1 MKSTKSDDLR
11 TAGKPQHHYED
22 PLMKTPGTGIEP
34 AQMVDLLRYPIEDIT
49 STKGAAF
56 ADSCRQHY
64 LQSGLCALPDFINPP
79 SLDALRGE
87 ANRESDKAFFCDS
100 THNAYLTQAD
110 PHLPSD
116 DIAKH
121 QESTIVG
128 SVAFDE
134 LGDDALLRKL
144 YLWDPLK
151 DFIGHVLGKPS
162 LYRFADPLGACS
174 INVFVNGGKHGWHF
188 DESEFTVTLML
199 QQPRHGGS
207 FEYVPRIRGLP
218 NERQIVASVLRGGRD
233 HVLELPFNPGTLLIF
248 GGSLTLHRVTVV
260 TGNLKRLVPVLCYSE
275 QTNQKYSDAVRTLFW
290 GRAKPIRQQTAHD

>member
-1 MKSTKSDDLR
+1 
-11 TAGKPQHHYED
+11 
-22 PLMKTPGTGIEP
+22 MKTLDTGIAP
-34 AQMVDLLRYPIEDIT
+34 ADMVDLLRYPIEDIT
-49 STKGAAF
+49 STKGIAF
-56 ADSCRQHY
+56 ADRCRQRY
-64 LQSGLCALPDFINPP
+64 LQSGLCALPNFIKPP
-79 SLDALRGE
+79 SLDALRVE
-87 ANRESDKAFFCDS
+87 ANRESGKAFFCDS
-100 THNAYLTQAD
+100 THNAYLTQDD

-121 QESTIVG
+121 QESTVVG

-151 DFIGHVLGKPS
+151 DFIAYVLGKSS

-199 QQPRHGGS
+199 QQPRHGGL

-218 NERQIVASVLRGGRD
+218 NERQIVANVLRGGRD
-233 HVLELPFNPGTLLIF
+233 HVLELPFKPGTLLIF

-260 TGNLKRLVPVLCYSE
+260 TGSLKRRVPVLCYSE
-275 QTNQKYSDAVRTLFW
+275 QTDQRNSDAVRTLFW

>member
-1 MKSTKSDDLR
+1 MKPSKSDDLR
-11 TAGKPQHHYED
+11 TTGEPQHHYDD
-22 PLMKTPGTGIEP
+22 PSMKTPDTGIEP
-34 AQMVDLLRYPIEDIT
+34 AHMVDLLRYPIEDIT
-49 STKGAAF
+49 STNGAAF
-56 ADSCRQHY
+56 ANSCRQRY
-64 LQSGLCALPDFINPP
+64 LQSGLCALPDFIKPP
-79 SLDALRGE
+79 ALDALRVE

-100 THNAYLTQAD
+100 THNAYLTQDD
-110 PHLPSD
+110 PHLPFD
-116 DIAKH
+116 NIEKQ

-151 DFIGHVLGKPS
+151 DFIGRVLGKPS

-174 INVFVNGGKHGWHF
+174 INVFTNGGKHGWHF

-218 NERQIVASVLRGGRD
+218 NERQIVANVLRGERD

-260 TGNLKRLVPVLCYSE
+260 TGSLKRLVPVLCYSE
-275 QTNQKYSDAVRTLFW
+275 QTDQKNSDAVRTLFW